1 MKQLL
6 LFSLLLFSFALVAQE
21 KPIGSMVT
29 NDLIEQMNQ
38 KSADELIRINIRLK
52 NQYDLQNLND
62 ALANMDKTA
71 RRALVVNELKTFS
84 NQTQKG
90 ILSLIEAK
98 TEKNQAQLIYSL
110 WINNVITCLASKE
123 VIYELSLRNDI
134 DRIDWD
140 EERNMLIEQESF
152 SSNEPEDS
160 KGTNEITWN
169 VTKLN
174 VPAVWALGFTGSGV
188 KVGVLDT
195 GVNYNHLDL
204 QDHMW
209 NNPSY
214 PNHGWDFVNNDNNPM
229 DDHGHGTH
237 CAGTVAGD
245 GTAGSQTGMAPDA
258 TIIALKVLNS
268 TGNGTESGV
277 WAAIEFIVEND
288 GDIIS
293 MSLGWSHSWGPDRPS
308 WRNAYDNAL
317 AGGVIAA
324 VAAGNEAGSIT
335 NPDDVRTPGDCPP
348 PWLHPDQTLTGG
360 ISAVVC
366 VGATDISDNIA
377 SFSSRG
383 PVTWSTIS
391 PYNDY
396 PFNPGIGLLRPDVS
410 APGVN
415 IKSLA
420 YSSNN
425 GYADGWNGTS
435 MATPAVAGTMA
446 LMLTKNPNLT
456 PAEIAEALEMTS
468 IDFGTAGKD
477 NVFGTGRIN
486 ALAAVNYVNY
496 PGPVYSSHT
505 ITDPNSNGQVEA
517 GENISLSIEM
527 YNGGDVPRT
536 NVVVTI
542 SSPSPYISI
551 TDNVENYG
559 NFSAWQ
565 YKTITN
571 GFTFSVAANTPGM
584 ENIRINVSATDGIET
599 WTSTFDI
606 VTYGPRLQFGNI
618 TISDPL
624 GNNNGRLDP
633 GETVDMI
640 ISAQNTGQVGIS
652 NILVTISSLSG
663 LISLNN
669 LQVNI
674 PNIPASGSVNAT
686 FNMTVDNGALV
697 GDNIDFHFNM
707 TSGVYNVQKDAVFT
721 VGLIVE
727 DWETGNFGKFP
738 WTFGGTANWTITN
751 IGPYEGTYTA
761 KSGTITHNQ
770 TSELLLDVVVVSAGN
785 ISFFRKVSSEANYD
799 YLRFYIDGALQG
811 EWAGEVA
818 WDEVSYPVTA
828 GAHTFKWTYYKDG
841 SVNSGSD
848 CAWVDFI
855 IFPPIAPPPS
865 PANISVNPL
874 NFEVTLTAN
883 SSTVKQMNLGN
894 TGDLDLNYSITKQY
908 IETNKAPLAY
918 CTSVGGG
925 SDEFIQN
932 VTFGAINNT
941 TGQSYYADYT
951 ALSTT
956 VEFGLSYP
964 ISIVNGDPIWP
975 TDQCGIWIDW
985 NQNENFTDDGTITV
999 SGSPGVGP
1007 YTATIVPPENAL
1019 PGPTRM
1025 RVQIIYAA
1033 TPNPCQATFSWGE
1046 VEDYTVIVN
1055 APSYSWLT
1063 VSPTSGT
1070 VAGQGSTPV
1079 SLTFNSDGLE
1089 EGDYFANVKI
1099 NSNDPYEPMVTIPCT
1114 LHVAN
1119 QIKLELNAMLEG
1131 PFTGTEMSTALN
1143 INGMLPLNQPFNTAP
1158 WSYSG
1163 TESVPVI
1170 PNANVV
1176 DWILVEL
1183 RDAATAATATPATR
1197 IARQAAFMLKDG
1209 SIVGLDGTSIL
1220 QFNNSITQ
1228 QLFVVIYHRNHLG
1241 IMSANPLVQTGD
1253 NYTLDFS
1260 SGAGQAHGGSSAQ
1273 KEVVAG
1279 VWAMMAGDGDAN
1291 GTINMNDKLTEW
1303 QLQAGNKGFMS
1314 EDYNMDGQ
1322 VNNPDKDD
1330 CWVPNLN
1337 KGTYIPQ

>member
-1 MKQLL
+1 
-6 LFSLLLFSFALVAQE
+6 
-21 KPIGSMVT
+21 
-29 NDLIEQMNQ
+29 
-38 KSADELIRINIRLK
+38 
-52 NQYDLQNLND
+52 
-62 ALANMDKTA
+62 
-71 RRALVVNELKTFS
+71 
-84 NQTQKG
+84 
-90 ILSLIEAK
+90 
-98 TEKNQAQLIYSL
+98 
-110 WINNVITCLASKE
+110 
-123 VIYELSLRNDI
+123 
-134 DRIDWD
+134 
-140 EERNMLIEQESF
+140 
-152 SSNEPEDS
+152 
-160 KGTNEITWN
+160 
-169 VTKLN
+169 
-174 VPAVWALGFTGSGV
+174 
-188 KVGVLDT
+188 
-195 GVNYNHLDL
+195 
-204 QDHMW
+204 
-209 NNPSY
+209 
-214 PNHGWDFVNNDNNPM
+214 
-229 DDHGHGTH
+229 
-237 CAGTVAGD
+237 
-245 GTAGSQTGMAPDA
+245 
-258 TIIALKVLNS
+258 
-268 TGNGTESGV
+268 
-277 WAAIEFIVEND
+277 
-288 GDIIS
+288 
-293 MSLGWSHSWGPDRPS
+293 
-308 WRNAYDNAL
+308 
-317 AGGVIAA
+317 
-324 VAAGNEAGSIT
+324 
-335 NPDDVRTPGDCPP
+335 
-348 PWLHPDQTLTGG
+348 
-360 ISAVVC
+360 
-366 VGATDISDNIA
+366 
-377 SFSSRG
+377 
-383 PVTWSTIS
+383 
-391 PYNDY
+391 
-396 PFNPGIGLLRPDVS
+396 
-410 APGVN
+410 
-415 IKSLA
+415 
-420 YSSNN
+420 
-425 GYADGWNGTS
+425 
-435 MATPAVAGTMA
+435 
-446 LMLTKNPNLT
+446 
-456 PAEIAEALEMTS
+456 
-468 IDFGTAGKD
+468 
-477 NVFGTGRIN
+477 
-486 ALAAVNYVNY
+486 
-496 PGPVYSSHT
+496 
-505 ITDPNSNGQVEA
+505 
-517 GENISLSIEM
+517 
-527 YNGGDVPRT
+527 
-536 NVVVTI
+536 
-542 SSPSPYISI
+542 
-551 TDNVENYG
+551 
-559 NFSAWQ
+559 
-565 YKTITN
+565 
-571 GFTFSVAANTPGM
+571 
-584 ENIRINVSATDGIET
+584 
-599 WTSTFDI
+599 
-606 VTYGPRLQFGNI
+606 
-618 TISDPL
+618 
-624 GNNNGRLDP
+624 
-633 GETVDMI
+633 
-640 ISAQNTGQVGIS
+640 
-652 NILVTISSLSG
+652 

-941 TGQSYYADYT
+941 TGQSYYSDYT

-1241 IMSANPLVQTGD
+1241 IMSANQLVQTGD
-1253 NYTLDFS
+1253 NYTFDFS

-1273 KEVVAG
+1273 KEVVPG
-1279 VWAMMAGDGDAN
+1279 VWAMIAGDGDAN
-1291 GTINMNDKLTEW
+1291 GIINMNDKLTEW

-1314 EDYNMDGQ
+1314 QDYNMDGQ
-1322 VNNPDKDD
+1322 VNNQDKDD
-1330 CWVPNLN
+1330 CWVPNL
-1337 KGTYIPQ
+1337 GATSIIPE